1 MTNNEAS
8 TALKLHVGIDVGGT
22 KIEGVVLDNQRNEL
36 VRLRVQTDVAEGY
49 RPVVHRIAQM
59 YASLNSA
66 IQNKPHTLGIC
77 TPGTVSNNTGLLKN
91 SNATQLNGFP
101 LKNDLSRLLKRPF
114 ALENDANCFALAE
127 ATFGAAKGYRNV
139 LGLVMGT
146 GVGAGIVF
154 NGALLEGRNRVA
166 GEWGHM
172 SIDPQGPICF
182 CGRNGCVERYI
193 SGKAL
198 EESYYQL
205 SGYRQPLEAI
215 VQSAQAGESYA
226 LQVMEAF
233 LDKFTDSVA
242 NVVAILDPD
251 VIVVGGGLASIDYIF
266 TEGRERL
273 MKIVFG
279 NVFDTPIVRNILG
292 NTAGVIGAATIGI

>member
-1 MTNNEAS
+1 M
-8 TALKLHVGIDVGGT
+8 
-22 KIEGVVLDNQRNEL
+22 LDDQRNEL

-49 RPVVHRIAQM
+49 RPVVNRIAQM

-101 LKNDLSRLLKRPF
+101 LKNDLGRLLKRPF

-127 ATFGAAKGYRNV
+127 ATFGAAKGYKNV
-139 LGLVMGT
+139 FGLVMGT
-146 GVGAGIVF
+146 GVGAGIVV
-154 NGALLEGRNRVA
+154 NGTLLNGRNRVA

-205 SGYRQPLEAI
+205 SGRRQPLEAI
-215 VQSAQAGESYA
+215 VQSAQAGESCA
-226 LQVMEAF
+226 LLVMEAF
-233 LDKFTDSVA
+233 LDKFADAVA
-242 NVVAILDPD
+242 NVVAVLDPD

-273 MKIVFG
+273 MRIVFG
-279 NVFDTPIVRNILG
+279 NAFDTPIVRNILG
-292 NTAGVIGAATIGI
+292 NTAGVIGAAIIGI